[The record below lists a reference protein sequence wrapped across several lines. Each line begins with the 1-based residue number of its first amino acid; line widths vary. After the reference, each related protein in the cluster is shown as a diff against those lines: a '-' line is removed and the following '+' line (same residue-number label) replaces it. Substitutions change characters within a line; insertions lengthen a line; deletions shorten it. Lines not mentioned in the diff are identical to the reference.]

1 MNVEITYDE
10 ETKKLINETYHFIRS
25 RKRQIRDFFTSDNH
39 TENKE
44 DLMILEAKTQAAIND
59 DILIKH
65 LIRNLTIIQTVRGQV
80 TIHEI

>member
-1 MNVEITYDE
+1 MKAEITYDE
-10 ETKKLINETYHFIRS
+10 ETKKLINETYHFIKN
-25 RKRQIRDFFTSDNH
+25 RKRQIRAFFISDNH
-39 TENKE
+39 TEDKE
-44 DLMILEAKTQAAIND
+44 DLMILEARTQAAIND